1 MTALLR
7 KRPFTLQH
15 WFVAILSILS
25 VSAVASNCTSVA
37 SGYWHQAATWS
48 CTGLPAA
55 VGCGKTI
62 TVLSNHTVTVDNQ
75 HNYLGCTEPIHIIVY
90 GTLQFTNGN
99 KLDLPCGSV
108 VEIMAGGIVK
118 KATAGG
124 GNSTLVG
131 ICSEDW
137 WIAGDGPQSGYQI
150 WGVLN
155 PLPVELLS
163 FSAVAVELD
172 ALVTWSTA
180 SEFNNDFFVL
190 ERSFDLKNWSL
201 IATIIGHGNA
211 ISSNS
216 YSYRDIAPATGIVY
230 YRLYQQDFNGIGKYI
245 AQSAVNLAQNNW
257 IVFPNPG
264 NGEWNLHSNQN
275 LENVNFQVFDLLGRP
290 VNTDIY
296 VSGNSAQIVLS
307 TYYSGTFFI
316 KVSSSE
322 GGILYQQKLVSR

>member
-7 KRPFTLQH
+7 KRPLMLQH

-25 VSAVASNCTSVA
+25 VSALANNCTSIA
-37 SGYWHQAATWS
+37 SGYWHHAATWS
-48 CTGLPAA
+48 CTGVPAA

-62 TVLSNHTVTVDNQ
+62 TVLANHTVTVDNQ
-75 HNYLGCTEPIHIIVY
+75 HNYMGCTEPIHIIVY

-108 VEIMAGGIVK
+108 VEIMAGGVVK
-118 KATAGG
+118 KATPGG

-131 ICSEDW
+131 ICNQDW

-180 SEFNNDFFVL
+180 TESNNDFFVL
-190 ERSFDLKNWSL
+190 ERSFDSENWSHS
-201 IATIIGHGNA
+201 ATIAGHGNA
-211 ISSNS
+211 VSLNS
-216 YSYRDIAPATGIVY
+216 YGYRDITPGTGMVY
-230 YRLYQQDFNGIGKYI
+230 YRLYQQDFNGNGKYI
-245 AQSAVNLAQNNW
+245 AQSAVNFVQNNW

-264 NGEWNLHSNQN
+264 NSQWKIQANQN
-275 LENVNFQVFDLLGRP
+275 LENVYFQVFDLLGRP
-290 VNTDIY
+290 VNANIFI
-296 VSGNSAQIVLS
+296 SENSAQIVLS
-307 TYYSGTFFI
+307 QNYSGTFVL
-316 KVSSSE
+316 KVYFKD
-322 GGILYQQKLVSR
+322 GTTLYQQKLISL